1 MQPVQKR
8 SAEMMTADELRQSI
22 VNGSLEPGARL
33 TEINLSERLQVSR
46 GTVRSALQ
54 LLSVEGLVTLVPYT
68 GWSVMSLSSRDA
80 WELYTL
86 RASLESLAAR
96 LAADEVSP
104 ASRGN
109 LDAALNAL
117 ADACASNDRKAI
129 ADRDFDLHKTI
140 VAASGHK
147 RLGEQYR
154 LVEQQVRTY
163 IASSDALISDPS
175 AIVAQHQPIVTA
187 ILAGKPASAAKLS
200 KAHNITE
207 GTKLMNFLK
216 RHEVSAAIN

>member
-1 MQPVQKR
+1 MQAVQKR
-8 SAEMMTADELRQSI
+8 SAEMLATDELRNSI
-22 VNGSLEPGARL
+22 VTGGLEPGTRL
-33 TEINLSERLQVSR
+33 TEINLSDRLQVSR

-68 GWSVMSLSSRDA
+68 GWSVMRLSSRDA

-96 LAADEVSP
+96 LAAEELS
-104 ASRGN
+104 ATTQTS
-109 LDAALNAL
+109 LDAALASL
-117 ADACASNDRKAI
+117 IDACASHDQKAI

-140 VAASGHK
+140 VDASGHK
-147 RLGEQYR
+147 RLVEQYR

-175 AIVAQHQPIVTA
+175 AIVAQHEP
-187 ILAGKPASAAKLS
+187 ILAAIFARKSASAAKLS
-200 KAHNITE
+200 EAHNITE
-207 GTKLMNFLK
+207 GTKLMNYLR
-216 RHEVSAAIN
+216 RHEASAANI